1 MIEIDQ
7 DTISPLVEKLVD
19 IEAIINLE
27 AGPLVLFALIERDDA
42 PGKWDLV
49 VSAARA
55 KERQKDL
62 LNRIALQVRNNLK
75 WEEKVILSRILIL
88 DPQDP
93 FVRAVTNMVVPV
105 EHGRE
110 RFSNFL
116 VNGISIKDS
125 YIITSSRPRD
135 SEV

>member
-19 IEAIINLE
+19 IEAIINLA

-62 LNRIALQVRNNLK
+62 LNRIALQVRNNLDGK
-75 WEEKVILSRILIL
+75 KR
-88 DPQDP
+88 
-93 FVRAVTNMVVPV
+93 
-105 EHGRE
+105 
-110 RFSNFL
+110 
-116 VNGISIKDS
+116 
-125 YIITSSRPRD
+125 
-135 SEV
+135 

>member
-1 MIEIDQ
+1 MIEIHQ
-7 DTISPLVEKLVD
+7 DTISPLVEKLLD
-19 IEAIINLE
+19 IEARIKLE
-27 AGPLVLFALIERDDA
+27 AGSLVLFALIERDDA

-49 VSAARA
+49 VSAAWA

-62 LNRIALQVRNNLK
+62 LNRIALQVRNNLT
-75 WEEKVILSRILIL
+75 WEEKVMLSRILIL

-93 FVRAVTNMVVPV
+93 FVRAINNMFKDVD
-105 EHGRE
+105 HGRK

-125 YIITSSRPRD
+125 YIMTSHRPKGL
-135 SEV
+135 